1 MNVPETKT
9 PSPAESRL
17 SQTERLEMA
26 GLVAGQI
33 AHDFNNLLTPLLAYP
48 DMIRQEVKQNPVVD
62 EYLTIIEKTADEM
75 QVLTQKLLTLA
86 RRGRVSKE
94 VFCIND
100 LIVQVIE
107 TLQTRIPAGITV
119 KVELAD
125 NLLGISGSREQMYH
139 VLDHLCQ
146 NAAEAMGTSGVLTL
160 KTENVYLETPI
171 GAYGSI
177 AVGEYVKVSLLDT
190 GAGIPDDLRK
200 KIFDPFFTTK
210 RANKKRGSGL
220 GLSIVYGVV
229 SDHRG
234 YVDFDSKV
242 GEGTSFYL
250 YLPISRDVPPANLAT
265 DLPKGSERI
274 LVVDDDPSHVFVMIN
289 LLKVL
294 GYSSKGAASGE
305 EALTLIKEQR
315 FDLII
320 LDMVMDKG
328 MDGLAT
334 FLEIKKSNPA
344 QRVILM
350 SGYSK
355 AARQIVKAQRLGT
368 GTYLRK
374 PLTLERVA
382 EVVRSELDLPVAGM
396 PSRVAPRILIVDDEQ
411 MIRKLF
417 GMIIT
422 SEFPEALIDQAMDG
436 NEAVEAFSAGCHD
449 LVIMDLQMPG
459 QDGRE
464 SFFEI
469 LKVCQSN
476 QWPIP
481 PIIFC
486 TGFTPSESLTEI
498 IKDSSI
504 HCLLRK
510 PVKAESLLEA
520 VRKRLQK

>member
-1 MNVPETKT
+1 MSTPEPNL
-9 PSPAESRL
+9 PSPPDARL
-17 SQTERLEMA
+17 SQRERLEMA

-48 DMIRQEVKQNPVVD
+48 DMIRQEVKGNAAAN
-62 EYLTIIEKTADEM
+62 EYLAIIEKTADEM
-75 QVLTQKLLTLA
+75 QALTQKLLSLA

-94 VFCIND
+94 VFCLND
-100 LIVQVIE
+100 VIVQVIE
-107 TLQTRIPAGITV
+107 DLPTTLPSGITV

-125 NLLGISGSREQMYH
+125 NLLGISGSREQMYR
-139 VLDHLCQ
+139 VLENLCQ
-146 NAAEAMGTSGVLTL
+146 NAAEAMGAAGVLTI
-160 KTENVYLETPI
+160 KTENVYLETPV

-177 AVGEYVKVSLLDT
+177 SVGEYVKVSLLDT
-190 GAGIPDDLRK
+190 GAGIPEDLRG

-234 YVDFDSKV
+234 YIDFDSTM
-242 GEGTSFYL
+242 GQGTSFFL
-250 YLPISRDVPPANLAT
+250 YLPISREVSPNGVASS
-265 DLPKGSERI
+265 LPKGSERI
-274 LVVDDDPSHVFVMIN
+274 LVVDDDPSQVFVLLNM
-289 LLKVL
+289 LKVL
-294 GYSSKGAASGE
+294 GYTGTGAASGE
-305 EALTLIKEQR
+305 EALALIKEQR
-315 FDLII
+315 FDLVI

-334 FLEIKKSNPA
+334 YLEIKKADPA

-355 AARQIVKAQRLGT
+355 AARQIVKAQRFGT

-382 EVVRSELDLPVAGM
+382 GAVRAELDQPVTGLS
-396 PSRVAPRILIVDDEQ
+396 PRVAPRILIADDEQ

-436 NEAVEAFSAGCHD
+436 NEAVEAFAEGCHD

-469 LKVCQSN
+469 VKMCQKN
-476 QWPIP
+476 QWAIP

-486 TGFTPSESLTEI
+486 TGFTPSESLAEI

-520 VRKRLQK
+520 VRVRLK